1 MQIKVN
7 SLREIDQAAID
18 FLKAVDGRKKFAFE
32 GEMGAG
38 KTTFI
43 NALLKQ
49 MGIED
54 HSSSPTFSIVNEYLS
69 KDYGAIFH
77 FDFYRLNSEEEA
89 YDIGVE
95 DILYEDHYCFM
106 EWPDKIGNLLPPDCV
121 NVSIAVDVNSRIIDV
136 GI

>member
-1 MQIKVN
+1 MQIKVD
-7 SLREIDQAAID
+7 SLLDIDQAAFD
-18 FLKAVDGRKKFAFE
+18 FIKVVDGYKKFAFN

-49 MGIED
+49 LGIED
-54 HSSSPTFSIVNEYLS
+54 HSTSPTFSIVNEYLS
-69 KDYGAIFH
+69 VGHGAIFH

-106 EWPDKIGNLLPPDCV
+106 E
-121 NVSIAVDVNSRIIDV
+121 
-136 GI
+136 